1 MAGRDDYFKA
11 AYNQLQLISQDESK
25 RWEYEAREK
34 ALRDDMQREYEYE
47 QRGIRKGRAEGWAEG
62 RAEGRKEIILSLLD
76 SLSIEQIASMLK
88 IPISEVQ
95 QVAES

>member
-1 MAGRDDYFKA
+1 MLSKKDKYFKV

-47 QRGIRKGRAEGWAEG
+47 QRGIRKGW
-62 RAEGRKEIILSLLD
+62 AEGRKEIILSLLD

-88 IPISEVQ
+88 MPISEVQ
-95 QVAES
+95 RIIGTATPQ

>member
-1 MAGRDDYFKA
+1 MQSNLATAEDNGR
-11 AYNQLQLISQDESK
+11 
-25 RWEYEAREK
+25 
-34 ALRDDMQREYEYE
+34 
-47 QRGIRKGRAEGWAEG
+47 AEG